1 MIEQLVK
8 IQIESLAGGRVFAG
22 VAPADTATPYLT
34 YSQVGGGRDWT
45 LAGPSGAEKA
55 TIQVSAWAATPD
67 EAASLLEQAFTRLS
81 AEGPDFMCTSTKDVP
96 WAYDEA
102 QTQFRNASME
112 FNLIR

>member
-8 IQIESLAGGRVFAG
+8 IRIESLAEGRVFAG
-22 VAPADTATPYLT
+22 VAPADTPTPYLT

-55 TIQVSAWAATPD
+55 TIQVSAWTATPED
-67 EAASLLEQAFTRLS
+67 AAGLLEQAFTRLS
-81 AEGPDFMCTSTKDVP
+81 TDGPDFMCTGTKDIP

-102 QTQFRNASME
+102 RTQFRNASME